1 MTVMGAPKDV
11 AKSRMEAA
19 IAYFEFLGFGPE
31 TKTGVPGKSPSEQQS
46 DHQQSDSRY
55 DP

>member
-1 MTVMGAPKDV
+1 MTAMGIPRNV

-19 IAYFEFLGFGPE
+19 MAYFESLGFGPE
-31 TKTGVPGKSPSEQQS
+31 TKTEVPGKSPSEQQS